1 MPVVIVQAL
10 CPSRHCIVACAK
22 EGEDPKLLE
31 FFRRMIEVAVSRHAI
46 NPHCGLCGAPKS
58 TWTYEVGVTKFATM
72 EEALPEIQRLEAE
85 QLELRRQM
93 FTSGRAFD
101 VLHGTGKL

>member
-10 CPSRHCIVACAK
+10 CPARHCILACAH
-22 EGEDPKLLE
+22 EGEPEDLLE
-31 FFRRMIEVAVSRHAI
+31 FFRRMVEVAIARNAI
-46 NPHCGLCGAPKS
+46 NPHCGLCGAPKR
-58 TWTYEVGVTKFATM
+58 TWTYEVGITKYATQ
-72 EEALPEIQRLEAE
+72 EEALPEIKRLEAE

>member
-1 MPVVIVQAL
+1 MPVIIAQAL
-10 CPSRHCIVACAK
+10 CPSRHCILACAQ
-22 EGEDPKLLE
+22 EGEPAELE
-31 FFRRMIEVAVSRHAI
+31 FMLRTMIEMLVARNDLNA
-46 NPHCGLCGAPKS
+46 HCGLCGAPKR
-58 TWTYEVGVTKFATM
+58 TWTYEVGITKYATQ